1 MLSVYNAKLR
11 QILKIYDFELVRTK
25 YLLFSRSFIF

>member
-11 QILKIYDFELVRTK
+11 QILKIYGFELVRTK